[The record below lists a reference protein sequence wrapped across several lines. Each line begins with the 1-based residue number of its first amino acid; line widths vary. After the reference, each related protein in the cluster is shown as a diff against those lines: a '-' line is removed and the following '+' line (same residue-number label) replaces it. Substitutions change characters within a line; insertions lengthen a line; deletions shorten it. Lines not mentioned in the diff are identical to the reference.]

1 MRHPWGSGPY
11 NLSGIRLTSSQKD
24 FLADLVID
32 KKMKSNEVARHFS
45 KSCNSLRY
53 YTFRGRK
60 SSRNYNERGRSKVID
75 DISDNSI
82 KNKIRLIG
90 SDAIQ
95 NLKSIIKDEGTKTFK
110 RKYSNF
116 VNTDK
121 RKSLFISHR
130 SINRYYQFYIDFYMQ
145 NLAS

>member
-1 MRHPWGSGPY
+1 
-11 NLSGIRLTSSQKD
+11 
-24 FLADLVID
+24 
-32 KKMKSNEVARHFS
+32 MKSNEVARHFS
-45 KSCNSLRY
+45 ISCNSLRY
-53 YTFRGRK
+53 YTFRRRK
-60 SSRNYNERGRSKVID
+60 SSRKYNERGRSKVID

-82 KNKIRLIG
+82 KNKNRRIG

-130 SINRYYQFYIDFYMQ
+130 SINRYYQFYIDFYRQ
-145 NLAS
+145 NLVS